1 MEGGPIRNL
10 FFENILVVSPHTDD
24 GELAA
29 GGSIGRFVEEGSN
42 VTYIALSAPRKELH
56 EECAKCLEVLG
67 VENYFILNFPRRRFP
82 EKRQGILQY
91 LFDYNKENK
100 VDLVLTPSTQDLHQD
115 HQTVTNEVM
124 RAFKHS
130 TILGYELPWN
140 NIIFHENCFVA
151 LNEKHVE
158 KKLEALT
165 HYETQKTRQYF
176 EREYLYGLMRAK
188 GLHIGEKF
196 AESFEVIKLVLS

>member
-1 MEGGPIRNL
+1 MRTNFL
-10 FFENILVVSPHTDD
+10 ENILVLSPHTDD

-29 GGSIGRFVEEGSN
+29 GGTIGRFVEEGSN
-42 VTYIALSAPRKELH
+42 VTYTALSAPRQELH
-56 EECAKCLEVLG
+56 EECAECLRVLG
-67 VENYFILNFPRRRFP
+67 VEDYSILDFPRRRFP
-82 EKRQGILQY
+82 EKRQEILQY
-91 LFDYNKENK
+91 LFDYNKEHR

-130 TILGYELPWN
+130 TIFGYELPWN

-151 LNEKHVE
+151 LTENHVE
-158 KKLEALT
+158 KKLEALK
-165 HYETQKTRQYF
+165 HYYTQKTRLYF
-176 EREYLYGLMRAK
+176 DREYLHGLMRAK
-188 GLHIGEKF
+188 GLHIGEKY